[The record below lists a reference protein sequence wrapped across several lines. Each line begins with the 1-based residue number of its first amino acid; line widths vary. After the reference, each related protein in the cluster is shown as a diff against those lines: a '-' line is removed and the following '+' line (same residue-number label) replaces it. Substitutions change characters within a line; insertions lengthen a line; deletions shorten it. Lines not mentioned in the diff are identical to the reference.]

1 MKLNTKKIIEF
12 FSNPR
17 KAIVSF
23 ILFNAIILFISLL
36 VLQPSIAMAQEGFT
50 PEMGL
55 GFMAAAVAVAGS
67 GIGAGIAVSGAAAG
81 GAAAIAERP
90 GVATWI
96 LILAGLGEGIAIYG
110 LIISIMILGAL

>member
-1 MKLNTKKIIEF
+1 MILNTKKIIEF

-17 KAIVSF
+17 KAILSF
-23 ILFNAIILFISLL
+23 ILFNVIIVLVSLL
-36 VLQPSIAMAQEGFT
+36 VLQPSLASAQEAT
-50 PEMGL
+50 PETGL
-55 GFMAAAVAVAGS
+55 KFMAAAVAVAGS
-67 GIGAGIAVSGAAAG
+67 GIGAGIAVSGAASG

-110 LIISIMILGAL
+110 LIISILVLGA

>member
-17 KAIVSF
+17 KAVASF
-23 ILFNAIILFISLL
+23 ILFNAIILFISLI
-36 VLQPSIAMAQEGFT
+36 VLQPSIAKAQEFT
-50 PEMGL
+50 PELGL
-55 GFMAAAVAVAGS
+55 GFMAAAVAVGAS

>member
-17 KAIVSF
+17 RAMLSFVFFNIVVIF
-23 ILFNAIILFISLL
+23 VSLL
-36 VLQPSIAMAQEGFT
+36 VLQPTIASAQEVT
-50 PEMGL
+50 PETGL
-55 GFMAAAVAVAGS
+55 KFMAAAVAVAGS
-67 GIGAGIAVSGAAAG
+67 GIGAGIAVYGAASG

-110 LIISIMILGAL
+110 LIISILVLGA

>member
-1 MKLNTKKIIEF
+1 MRLDSKKIVEF

-17 KAIVSF
+17 RALLFF
-23 ILFNAIILFISLL
+23 ILSNAVILFVSLFL
-36 VLQPSIAMAQEGFT
+36 LQPSIARAQVST

-67 GIGAGIAVSGAAAG
+67 GIGAGIAVYGAASG

>member
-1 MKLNTKKIIEF
+1 MKLNTKKIVEF

-17 KAIVSF
+17 KAVISF
-23 ILFNAIILFISLL
+23 ILINVVILFISLL
-36 VLQPSIAMAQEGFT
+36 ILQPSIARAQEVTT
-50 PEMGL
+50 PESGL
-55 GFMAAAVAVAGS
+55 KFIAAALAVAGS
-67 GIGAGIAVSGAAAG
+67 GIGAGIAVSGAASG

-110 LIISIMILGAL
+110 LIISILVLGA

>member
-1 MKLNTKKIIEF
+1 MMKLNKKIIEF

-17 KAIVSF
+17 RAMLSF
-23 ILFNAIILFISLL
+23 IFLNVATLIIALFLF
-36 VLQPSIAMAQEGFT
+36 PPIARAQEVT
-50 PEMGL
+50 PESGL
-55 GFMAAAVAVAGS
+55 KFIAAALAVSGS
-67 GIGAGIAVSGAAAG
+67 GIGAGLAVYGAASA

-110 LIISIMILGAL
+110 LIISILVLGA

>member
-1 MKLNTKKIIEF
+1 MMKVNTKKIIEF
-12 FSNPR
+12 FSNPKR
-17 KAIVSF
+17 AMLSF
-23 ILFNAIILFISLL
+23 VLFNAIILFLSLL
-36 VLQPSIAMAQEGFT
+36 VLQPSIAKAQAPTTEI
-50 PEMGL
+50 GL
-55 GFMAAAVAVAGS
+55 GLLAAGVAVGAS

-110 LIISIMILGAL
+110 LIISIMILGKL